1 MNKDSLI
8 SELKEFIIDT
18 LDLDDMN
25 PEELDN
31 DKSLIAEDIGLNSI
45 DLLELT
51 IAIEKKYN
59 IKIGNAETAQKVFQ
73 SVNTMADYI
82 ITHQN

>member
-1 MNKDSLI
+1 MDKDSLTN
-8 SELKEFIIDT
+8 ELKEFIIDT
-18 LDLDDMN
+18 LDIDDVN

-31 DKSLIAEDIGLNSI
+31 DKSLVAEDIGLNSI

-82 ITHQN
+82 IAHQN